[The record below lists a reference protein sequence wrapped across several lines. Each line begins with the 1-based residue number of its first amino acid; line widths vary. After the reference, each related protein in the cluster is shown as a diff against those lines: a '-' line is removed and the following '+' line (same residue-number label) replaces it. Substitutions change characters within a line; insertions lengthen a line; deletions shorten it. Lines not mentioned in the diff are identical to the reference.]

1 MRHGESREMVIEYT
15 KEKMREALK
24 RDNTVTTEKNWDK
37 RHTPRRKE
45 KTNKTK
51 FADDGNAF

>member
-1 MRHGESREMVIEYT
+1 MRHGESREMVEEYT

-37 RHTPRRKE
+37 TPHSSSQGE
-45 KTNKTK
+45 NKQNK
-51 FADDGNAF
+51 VCG